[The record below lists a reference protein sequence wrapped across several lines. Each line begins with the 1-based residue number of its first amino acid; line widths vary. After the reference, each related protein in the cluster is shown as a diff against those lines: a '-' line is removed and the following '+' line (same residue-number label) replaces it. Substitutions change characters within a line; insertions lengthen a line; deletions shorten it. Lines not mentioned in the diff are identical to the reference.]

1 MRRAW
6 DDDNNNDDGTE
17 QEALSLL
24 DGTMAIPNLNGWLSC
39 TYTLLT
45 RLRAQVLKTNNH
57 LVLGSLPIYQ
67 HYRLFL
73 NKPY

>member
-24 DGTMAIPNLNGWLSC
+24 DGTMAIPNLNG
-39 TYTLLT
+39 
-45 RLRAQVLKTNNH
+45 
-57 LVLGSLPIYQ
+57 
-67 HYRLFL
+67 
-73 NKPY
+73 